1 MLELLGYDKNSW
13 DNESGEEKEPW
24 IARQFWTSLTTTQR
38 AAASY
43 LGYTETLWDDAS
55 GVEPQP
61 AVFDKYWDEMT
72 SCGGSASVDS
82 F

>member
-43 LGYTETLWDDAS
+43 LGYT
-55 GVEPQP
+55 
-61 AVFDKYWDEMT
+61 
-72 SCGGSASVDS
+72 
-82 F
+82 